1 MVGLNLKHNLS
12 LALQSLHSTRL
23 LSIYHSTTLLK
34 GELEMIKSLIFTTSV
49 LLLFTACGSYQSDTG
64 AQAILNSEDDINKLL
79 EGDDDD
85 EDLLKSLKDGDESSS
100 DDTELTDEEVK
111 ALLGDYSDTD
121 SNDDSS
127 DDDTE
132 LTDDEVKA
140 LLGDDESDDDDDTEL
155 TDEEKKALE

>member
-1 MVGLNLKHNLS
+1 MKTFSLFLCVLALATTVLS
-12 LALQSLHSTRL
+12 LRQSLSSQKA
-23 LSIYHSTTLLK
+23 LSQLDSDKNTL
-34 GELEMIKSLIFTTSV
+34 
-49 LLLFTACGSYQSDTG
+49 
-64 AQAILNSEDDINKLL
+64 AQAGNLDLTIHITGTLDGDNEVDKDLSEDDINKLL